1 MKNLEL
7 LFVGNMELILFA
19 FVSLQN
25 RSPVDSPHFLYRIYF
40 LTSFSSIGQ
49 VIMYKARKIAFYDP
63 QGKAELLGKMFF
75 YYVRYV
81 THFFSQKRDTQ
92 QLA

>member
-1 MKNLEL
+1 
-7 LFVGNMELILFA
+7 
-19 FVSLQN
+19 
-25 RSPVDSPHFLYRIYF
+25 
-40 LTSFSSIGQ
+40 
-49 VIMYKARKIAFYDP
+49 MYKARKIAFYDP

-92 QLA
+92 QLAWRYIEVQSSSFAES